1 MARARFDGT
10 MRGMEKLCRLQ
21 AAIGNDEE
29 CPRGWCAFWE
39 GEGRGRGLVA
49 PRVAA
54 VEPGCLL
61 ERLGIDFENVDLA
74 YYLNDVRRALDAAA
88 SEAAAARAR
97 REVAQLV
104 PADLS
109 GS

>member
-1 MARARFDGT
+1 
-10 MRGMEKLCRLQ
+10 MEKLCRLR

-39 GEGRGRGLVA
+39 RKGSGQRLD
-49 PRVAA
+49 PFRVA
-54 VEPGCLL
+54 VLEPGCLL
-61 ERLGIDFENVDLA
+61 ERLDIDFENRELA
-74 YYLNDVRRALDAAA
+74 YYLNELRRALDAAA
-88 SEAAAARAR
+88 SEEAAARAR
-97 REVAQLV
+97 RELPQLV